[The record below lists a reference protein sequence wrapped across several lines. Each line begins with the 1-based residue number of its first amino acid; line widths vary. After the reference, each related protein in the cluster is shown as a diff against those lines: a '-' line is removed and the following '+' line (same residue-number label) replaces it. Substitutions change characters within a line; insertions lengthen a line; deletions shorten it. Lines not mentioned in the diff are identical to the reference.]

1 MSSGTDI
8 LPSFPVNEQAGQLY
22 TYRVSQ
28 SEVILQTREST
39 VQMIRVAVGIQPVAG
54 GMYKCVA
61 KNVDKTNNHTVSVEP
76 TG

>member
-1 MSSGTDI
+1 MSSGRDI

-39 VQMIRVAVGIQPVAG
+39 VQMIRVGIQPVAE